1 MWTYNS
7 ERTLDRCLEESL
19 RSIDR
24 AIPASRV
31 CHRIM
36 VDGGS
41 RDNTVDLGIQ
51 HGWEVFRSDRGIW
64 RQANYALDR
73 VDSEFYASFEHDI
86 LLSENWLP
94 RVEEA
99 IGRNNVAVA
108 QGIRLFIG
116 SGTLAAM
123 DRWNYEH
130 HTISA
135 PYASLDNNLCKTE
148 VIRKAGG
155 YVAPCGPAGTDSLL
169 IEAVHRQGYEWV
181 IDERCV
187 SGHMRPG
194 ISSYSRH
201 ILGGQQRSMM
211 EYEREYGPRPIA
223 RLLFSPI
230 RGAEMAARY
239 HAFTAFA
246 GYPLY
251 RFLIFVVA
259 QRVRLNHQLHNF
271 DSSPILQ

>member
-1 MWTYNS
+1 VEGFKLRNVDLVMWTFNS
-7 ERTLDRCLEESL
+7 GRTLEESL

-99 IGRNNVAVA
+99 IVGNDGVA
-108 QGIRLFIG
+108 L
-116 SGTLAAM
+116 
-123 DRWNYEH
+123 
-130 HTISA
+130 
-135 PYASLDNNLCKTE
+135 
-148 VIRKAGG
+148 
-155 YVAPCGPAGTDSLL
+155 
-169 IEAVHRQGYEWV
+169 
-181 IDERCV
+181 
-187 SGHMRPG
+187 
-194 ISSYSRH
+194 
-201 ILGGQQRSMM
+201 
-211 EYEREYGPRPIA
+211 
-223 RLLFSPI
+223 
-230 RGAEMAARY
+230 
-239 HAFTAFA
+239 
-246 GYPLY
+246 
-251 RFLIFVVA
+251 
-259 QRVRLNHQLHNF
+259 
-271 DSSPILQ
+271 